1 MALYRRLSLTFKFV
15 MVVSLVIIVI
25 FFFSLVANLANLRS
39 VSISN
44 GELQAEV
51 AGKSYAETIQN
62 RMIDIQSTGEAL
74 AEVLL
79 EARERQT
86 LDREDVVSTMKTML
100 EHRPEIFGMSI
111 LWEPNAFDQNDQ
123 ANINK
128 MPYDDGTGRFI
139 PYVFRNQGAI
149 KVEPLKNYDVEGAG
163 DYYLLPKKE
172 KKPVYIEPYSYE
184 TTGGAIEMISVMLPI
199 LDKTGAFLGTVGFDV
214 SLTQLQ
220 EEAVNYKPLGGYVSL
235 ITGNGK
241 YAANPNDPQSVLKEF
256 GDTEDKTVLWKRVK
270 NGEAKLGYT
279 INSKGEDVLRT
290 FVPIPMP
297 GSDQVW
303 YTQTAISKDVIM
315 ADYEQ
320 AKTEFFIIMII
331 GILILA
337 VIVGLQLW
345 LMVVKPLRLLSEK
358 LQLMSQG
365 DLTQTLQVRNDD
377 EFGKMATHFNHMT
390 HKLREMFGL
399 VADLSMSVGATSE
412 ELTANAEQT
421 GKAAEQIAVAI
432 GRVAEGAQLQNDY
445 AGDSSMAMSEL
456 NVGVQR
462 IADSS
467 SSVSASADEVTD
479 QTKKGSAQLQMAV
492 NQMSELKLSVDETS
506 LAIERLGERSA
517 QISGIIG
524 LISNISKQTNLLA
537 LNAAIEASRVGE
549 HGRGFAV
556 VASEIRML
564 ADQTKK
570 AAEQVTALV
579 EDVVQDTNQASQAMA
594 VGNEKV
600 ILGVQSVSDSDLL
613 FTSIL
618 TEMTQVTD
626 QIQEVS
632 AAAQQMTAGTEQI
645 SVTVKQLAD
654 LASEASS
661 DSQSVAAASEE
672 QLASMEEISASSES
686 LSSMVQDLLDK
697 LSYFKI

>member
-1 MALYRRLSLTFKFV
+1 M
-15 MVVSLVIIVI
+15 
-25 FFFSLVANLANLRS
+25 
-39 VSISN
+39 
-44 GELQAEV
+44 
-51 AGKSYAETIQN
+51 
-62 RMIDIQSTGEAL
+62 
-74 AEVLL
+74 
-79 EARERQT
+79 
-86 LDREDVVSTMKTML
+86 
-100 EHRPEIFGMSI
+100 
-111 LWEPNAFDQNDQ
+111 
-123 ANINK
+123 
-128 MPYDDGTGRFI
+128 
-139 PYVFRNQGAI
+139 
-149 KVEPLKNYDVEGAG
+149 
-163 DYYLLPKKE
+163 
-172 KKPVYIEPYSYE
+172 
-184 TTGGAIEMISVMLPI
+184 
-199 LDKTGAFLGTVGFDV
+199 
-214 SLTQLQ
+214 
-220 EEAVNYKPLGGYVSL
+220 
-235 ITGNGK
+235 
-241 YAANPNDPQSVLKEF
+241 
-256 GDTEDKTVLWKRVK
+256 
-270 NGEAKLGYT
+270 
-279 INSKGEDVLRT
+279 
-290 FVPIPMP
+290 
-297 GSDQVW
+297 
-303 YTQTAISKDVIM
+303 
-315 ADYEQ
+315 
-320 AKTEFFIIMII
+320 
-331 GILILA
+331 
-337 VIVGLQLW
+337 
-345 LMVVKPLRLLSEK
+345 
-358 LQLMSQG
+358 
-365 DLTQTLQVRNDD
+365 
-377 EFGKMATHFNHMT
+377 
-390 HKLREMFGL
+390 
-399 VADLSMSVGATSE
+399 
-412 ELTANAEQT
+412 
-421 GKAAEQIAVAI
+421 
-432 GRVAEGAQLQNDY
+432 
-445 AGDSSMAMSEL
+445 
-456 NVGVQR
+456 
-462 IADSS
+462 
-467 SSVSASADEVTD
+467 
-479 QTKKGSAQLQMAV
+479 

>member
-1 MALYRRLSLTFKFV
+1 MALYRRLSLTVKFV
-15 MVVSLVIIVI
+15 LALSLVIIII
-25 FFFSLVANLANLRS
+25 FFFSLVANLQNLRS

-51 AGKSYAETIQN
+51 AGRSYAESIQN
-62 RMIDIQSTGEAL
+62 SMINIESTAK
-74 AEVLL
+74 AFTEVLL
-79 EARERQT
+79 ESREHQT
-86 LDREDVVSTMKTML
+86 LSREDVISTMKTML
-100 EHRPEIFGMSI
+100 ENRPEIFGISI

-128 MPYDDGTGRFI
+128 MPYDDDTGRFI
-139 PYVFRNQGAI
+139 PYAVRNQGSVTI
-149 KVEPLKNYDVEGAG
+149 EPLKNYDVEGAG

-172 KKPVYIEPYSYE
+172 KKLIYMEPYSFE
-184 TTGGAIEMISVMLPI
+184 RTGGAIDMISVMLPI
-199 LDKTGAFLGTVGFDV
+199 LDKTGTFLGTVGFDV

-241 YAANPNDPQSVLKEF
+241 YVANPDDPQSVLKDF
-256 GDTEDKTVLWKRVK
+256 GNTEEKAALWKRVK
-270 NGEAKLGYT
+270 NGETVQGYT
-279 INSKGEDVLRT
+279 YNSKGEYVLRI

-297 GSDQVW
+297 ESDQVW
-303 YTQTAISKDVIM
+303 YTQTAIPKATIM

-320 AKTEFFIIMII
+320 AKTKSFIIMIV
-331 GILILA
+331 GMLILGV
-337 VIVGLQLW
+337 VIGFLLW
-345 LMVVKPLRLLSEK
+345 LMVVKPLRVLSEK
-358 LQLMSQG
+358 LQLMAQG

-377 EFGKMATHFNHMT
+377 EFGKMASHFNQMT

-421 GKAAEQIAVAI
+421 GKAAEQIAVSI

-445 AGDSSMAMSEL
+445 AGESSLAMSDL
-456 NVGVQR
+456 SVGVQR

-467 SSVSASADEVTD
+467 STVSTSADEVTD
-479 QTKKGSAQLQMAV
+479 QTKRGSAQLQMAV
-492 NQMSELKLSVDETS
+492 SQMTELKQSVDETS
-506 LAIERLGERSA
+506 LAIERLGERSV

-564 ADQTKK
+564 ADQTKQ

-594 VGNEKV
+594 VGNEQV
-600 ILGVQSVSDSDLL
+600 RIGVQSVSESDLL

-618 TEMTQVTD
+618 AEMTQVTD

-645 SVTVKQLAD
+645 TASVKQLAV
-654 LASEASS
+654 LASEASA

-672 QLASMEEISASSES
+672 QLASMEEISASTES

>member
-1 MALYRRLSLTFKFV
+1 MALYRRLSLTVKFV
-15 MVVSLVIIVI
+15 LVVSLVIIVI
-25 FFFSLVANLANLRS
+25 FFFSLIANLLNLRS

-44 GELQAEV
+44 GELEAEV
-51 AGKSYAETIQN
+51 AGRSYAETIQN
-62 RMIDIQSTGEAL
+62 SMVDIESAAKVFTD
-74 AEVLL
+74 VLV
-79 EARERQT
+79 ESREHQT
-86 LDREDVVSTMKTML
+86 LSREEVISTMKSML
-100 EHRPEIFGMSI
+100 ENRPELFAIST

-128 MPYDDGTGRFI
+128 TPYDDGTGRFI
-139 PYVFRNQGAI
+139 PYVLRNQGSI
-149 KVEPLKNYDVEGAG
+149 TVEPLKNYDVEGEG

-172 KKPVYIEPYSYE
+172 KKTIYIEPYSYE

-199 LDKTGAFLGTVGFDV
+199 LDKLGTFLGTVGFDV
-214 SLTQLQ
+214 SLSKLQ
-220 EEAVNYKPLGGYVSL
+220 EDADKYKPMGGYVSL
-235 ITGNGK
+235 VTGNGK
-241 YAANPNDPQSVLKEF
+241 YAANPNDPESVLKDF
-256 GDTEDKTVLWKRVK
+256 GDTEEKAALWRQVK
-270 NGEAKLGYT
+270 NGKSVQGYT
-279 INSKGEDVLRT
+279 NNSKGEDVLRI
-290 FVPIPMP
+290 FVPIPLP
-297 GSDQVW
+297 ESDQVW
-303 YTQTAISKDVIM
+303 YTQAAIPKATIM

-320 AKTEFFIIMII
+320 TKTESFIIMLV
-331 GILILA
+331 GMLILGI
-337 VIVGLQLW
+337 VIVFQLW
-345 LMVVKPLRLLSEK
+345 LMVIKPLRVLSEK
-358 LQLMSQG
+358 LQLMAQG

-377 EFGKMATHFNHMT
+377 EFGKMSSHFNQMT
-390 HKLREMFGL
+390 YKLREMFGL

-432 GRVAEGAQLQNDY
+432 GRVAEGAQLQNGY
-445 AGDSSMAMSEL
+445 AGESSLAMSDL
-456 NVGVQR
+456 SIGVQR

-467 SSVSASADEVTD
+467 SAVSASADEVTD
-479 QTKKGSAQLQMAV
+479 QTKRGSAQLQMAV
-492 NQMSELKLSVDETS
+492 SQMTELKQSVDETS
-506 LAIERLGERSA
+506 LAIERLGERSV

-549 HGRGFAV
+549 QGRGFAV

-564 ADQTKK
+564 ADQTKQ
-570 AAEQVTALV
+570 AAEQVTELV
-579 EDVVQDTNQASQAMA
+579 EHVVQDTNQASQAMA
-594 VGNEKV
+594 VGNEQV
-600 ILGVQSVSDSDLL
+600 RIGVQGVSDSDLL

-618 TEMTQVTD
+618 AEMTQVTD

-645 SVTVKQLAD
+645 SASVKVLAE
-654 LASEASS
+654 LASEASA

-672 QLASMEEISASSES
+672 QLASMEEISASTES

>member
-1 MALYRRLSLTFKFV
+1 MALYRRLSLTVKFV
-15 MVVSLVIIVI
+15 LAVSLIIIII
-25 FFFSLVANLANLRS
+25 FFFSLVANLLNLRS

-51 AGKSYAETIQN
+51 SGRSYAETIQN
-62 RMIDIQSTGEAL
+62 RLIDIQSTGKAL
-74 AEVLL
+74 TEVLI
-79 EARERQT
+79 EAREHQS
-86 LDREDVVSTMKTML
+86 LDREDVITTMKTML
-100 EHRPEIFGMSI
+100 ENRPEIFAMSI

-139 PYVFRNQGAI
+139 PYAFRNQGAI
-149 KVEPLKNYDVEGAG
+149 TVEPLKNYDVEGAG

-172 KKPVYIEPYSYE
+172 KKPIYIEPYSYE

-199 LDKTGAFLGTVGFDV
+199 LDKTGDFLGAVGFDV

-241 YAANPNDPQSVLKEF
+241 YAANPNDPQSILKDF
-256 GDTEDKTVLWKRVK
+256 GDTDEKAALWKQVK
-270 NGEAKLGYT
+270 NGETVQGYT
-279 INSKGEDVLRT
+279 HNSKGEEVLRI
-290 FVPIPMP
+290 FIPIPMP
-297 GSDQVW
+297 KSDQVW
-303 YTQTAISKDVIM
+303 YTQTAIPKATIM
-315 ADYEQ
+315 ADYEK
-320 AKTEFFIIMII
+320 AKTESFIIMLVGMSIL
-331 GILILA
+331 GI
-337 VIVGLQLW
+337 VIAFLLW
-345 LMVVKPLRLLSEK
+345 FMVIRPLRVLSEK
-358 LQLMSQG
+358 LQLMAQG
-365 DLTQTLQVRNDD
+365 DLTQTLQVQNDD
-377 EFGKMATHFNHMT
+377 EFGKMSSHFNQMT

-421 GKAAEQIAVAI
+421 GKAAEQIAVSI
-432 GRVAEGAQLQNDY
+432 GRVAEGAQLQNGY
-445 AGDSSMAMSEL
+445 AGESSLAMSDL
-456 NVGVQR
+456 SVGVQR

-467 SSVSASADEVTD
+467 SAVSASADEVTD
-479 QTKKGSAQLQMAV
+479 QTKRGSAQLQMAV
-492 NQMSELKLSVDETS
+492 TQMTELKQSVDETS
-506 LAIERLGERSA
+506 LAIERLGERSI

-564 ADQTKK
+564 ADQTKQ
-570 AAEQVTALV
+570 AAEQVTELV
-579 EDVVQDTNQASQAMA
+579 EHVVQDTNQASQAMA
-594 VGNEKV
+594 VGNEQV
-600 ILGVQSVSDSDLL
+600 SIGVQSVSDSDLL

-618 TEMTQVTD
+618 AEMTQVTD

-645 SVTVKQLAD
+645 SASVKVLAE
-654 LASEASS
+654 LASEASA

-672 QLASMEEISASSES
+672 QLASMEEISASTES

>member
-1 MALYRRLSLTFKFV
+1 MALYRRLSLTVKFV
-15 MVVSLVIIVI
+15 LVVSLVIIVI
-25 FFFSLVANLANLRS
+25 FFFSLVANLLNLRS

-44 GELQAEV
+44 GELEAEV
-51 AGKSYAETIQN
+51 AGRSYAETIQN
-62 RMIDIQSTGEAL
+62 TLIDIESAAKVFT
-74 AEVLL
+74 EVLV
-79 EARERQT
+79 ESREGQS
-86 LDREDVVSTMKTML
+86 LSREEVVSTMKSML
-100 EHRPEIFGMSI
+100 ENRPELFAIST

-128 MPYDDGTGRFI
+128 TPYDDASGRFI
-139 PYVFRNQGAI
+139 PYVLRNQGSI
-149 KVEPLKNYDVEGAG
+149 TVEALKNYDVEGAG

-172 KKPVYIEPYSYE
+172 KRPVYIEPYSYE
-184 TTGGAIEMISVMLPI
+184 TSGGAIEMISVMLPI
-199 LDKTGAFLGTVGFDV
+199 LDKSGTFLGTVGFDV
-214 SLTQLQ
+214 SLSKLQ
-220 EEAVNYKPLGGYVSL
+220 EDAVKYKPMGGYVSL

-241 YAANPNDPQSVLKEF
+241 YAANPNDPESVLKDF
-256 GDTEDKTVLWKRVK
+256 GDTEQKAALWKQVK
-270 NGEAKLGYT
+270 NGETVQGYT
-279 INSKGEDVLRT
+279 HNSKGENVLRI

-297 GSDQVW
+297 ESDQVW
-303 YTQTAISKDVIM
+303 YTQTAIPKTTIM

-320 AKTEFFIIMII
+320 AKTESFIIMLVGMSIL
-331 GILILA
+331 GI
-337 VIVGLQLW
+337 VIVVQLW
-345 LMVVKPLRLLSEK
+345 FMVIKPLRVLSEK
-358 LQLMSQG
+358 LQLMAQG
-365 DLTQTLQVRNDD
+365 DLTQTLQIRNND
-377 EFGKMATHFNHMT
+377 EFGKMSTHFNQMT

-421 GKAAEQIAVAI
+421 GKAAEQIAVSI

-445 AGDSSMAMSEL
+445 SGESSLAMSDL
-456 NVGVQR
+456 SVGVQR

-467 SSVSASADEVTD
+467 SAVSASADEVTD
-479 QTKKGSAQLQMAV
+479 QTQRGSAQLQLAV
-492 NQMSELKLSVDETS
+492 SQMTELKQSVDETS
-506 LAIERLGERSA
+506 LAIERLGERSV

-524 LISNISKQTNLLA
+524 LISSISKQTNLLA

-564 ADQTKK
+564 ADQTKQ
-570 AAEQVTALV
+570 AAEQVTELV
-579 EDVVQDTNQASQAMA
+579 EHVVKDTNQASQAMA
-594 VGNEKV
+594 VGNEQV
-600 ILGVQSVSDSDLL
+600 RIGVQSVSDSDLL

-618 TEMTQVTD
+618 AEMTQVTD

-645 SVTVKQLAD
+645 SASVKVLAE
-654 LASEASS
+654 LASEASA

-672 QLASMEEISASSES
+672 QLASMEEISASTES

>member
-1 MALYRRLSLTFKFV
+1 MALYRRLSLTVKFV
-15 MVVSLVIIVI
+15 LAVSLVIIII
-25 FFFSLVANLANLRS
+25 FFFSLVANLLNLRS

-51 AGKSYAETIQN
+51 SGRSYAETIQN
-62 RMIDIQSTGEAL
+62 RLIDIQSTGKAL
-74 AEVLL
+74 TEVLV
-79 EARERQT
+79 ESREHQT
-86 LDREDVVSTMKTML
+86 LSREDVISTMKTML
-100 EHRPEIFGMSI
+100 ENRPEIFAMSI

-139 PYVFRNQGAI
+139 PYAFRNQGAI
-149 KVEPLKNYDVEGAG
+149 TVEPLKNYDVEGAG

-172 KKPVYIEPYSYE
+172 KKPIYIEPYSYE

-199 LDKTGAFLGTVGFDV
+199 LDKTGVFLGTVGFDV

-220 EEAVNYKPLGGYVSL
+220 EEAVKYKPLGGYVSL
-235 ITGNGK
+235 ITGNGM
-241 YAANPNDPQSVLKEF
+241 YAANPNDPESVLKDF
-256 GDTEDKTVLWKRVK
+256 GDTEEKAALWKQVK
-270 NGEAKLGYT
+270 NGKTVQGYT
-279 INSKGEDVLRT
+279 HNSKGEEVLRI

-297 GSDQVW
+297 SSDQVW
-303 YTQTAISKDVIM
+303 YTQTAIPKATIM

-320 AKTEFFIIMII
+320 AKTESFIIMLVGMSILGVVI
-331 GILILA
+331 GF
-337 VIVGLQLW
+337 QLW
-345 LMVVKPLRLLSEK
+345 LMVIKPLKVLSEK
-358 LQLMSQG
+358 LQLMAQG

-377 EFGKMATHFNHMT
+377 EFGKMASHFNQMT
-390 HKLREMFGL
+390 FKLREMFGL
-399 VADLSMSVGATSE
+399 VSDLSMSVGATSQ

-421 GKAAEQIAVAI
+421 GKAAEQIAVSI
-432 GRVAEGAQLQNDY
+432 GRVAEGSQLQSAY
-445 AGDSSMAMSEL
+445 AGESSLAMSDL
-456 NVGVQR
+456 TNGVQR

-467 SSVSASADEVTD
+467 STVSASADEVTD
-479 QTKKGSAQLQMAV
+479 QTKRGSEQLQMAV
-492 NQMSELKLSVDETS
+492 SQMTELKQSVDETN
-506 LAIERLGERSA
+506 LAIERLGERSV

-570 AAEQVTALV
+570 AAEQVTELV
-579 EDVVQDTNQASQAMA
+579 EHVVQDTNQASQAMA
-594 VGNEKV
+594 VGNEQV
-600 ILGVQSVSDSDLL
+600 RIGVQSVSDSDLL

-618 TEMTQVTD
+618 AEMTQVTD

-645 SVTVKQLAD
+645 TASVKQLSE
-654 LASEASS
+654 LATEASA

-672 QLASMEEISASSES
+672 QLASMEEITASTES